1 MLSPSTTSNSYVFI
15 CDSNSSTCG
24 IPILLMGFC
33 LSTAIIL
40 PSRIW
45 LSLFTASY
53 FLARASTMSALRLAC
68 YPSRDMRRFSKAQ
81 KRASIHVSVISTPL
95 LSSSTLGED
104 YIFLGSNL
112 TPPLPGDPF
121 IKFPYSTLLNTP
133 ALVAQFRPTAC
144 CFGGY
149 SGS

>member
-1 MLSPSTTSNSYVFI
+1 
-15 CDSNSSTCG
+15 
-24 IPILLMGFC
+24 
-33 LSTAIIL
+33 
-40 PSRIW
+40 
-45 LSLFTASY
+45 
-53 FLARASTMSALRLAC
+53 MSALRLAC

-112 TPPLPGDPF
+112 TPLLPGDPS

-144 CFGGY
+144 FICGY
-149 SGS
+149 SVSWEIVVRVLSGWNVFGLTSSKERREEQFLKFTFI